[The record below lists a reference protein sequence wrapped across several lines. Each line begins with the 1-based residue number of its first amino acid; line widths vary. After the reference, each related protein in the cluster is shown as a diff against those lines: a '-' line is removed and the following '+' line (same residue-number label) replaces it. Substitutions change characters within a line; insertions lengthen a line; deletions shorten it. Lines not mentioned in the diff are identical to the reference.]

1 MEKNCFCVLQVLNIF
16 HQIRHPADNK
26 IAAES
31 YKSGMNL
38 VVNFLSFPNI
48 SSKIRLH

>member
-1 MEKNCFCVLQVLNIF
+1 MKFLHSAN
-16 HQIRHPADNK
+16 NK
-26 IAAES
+26 IAAEF

-48 SSKIRLH
+48 SSKIRLHKPVSCENCFSDTRF

>member
-1 MEKNCFCVLQVLNIF
+1 MEKTVFLINIF
-16 HQIRHPADNK
+16 HQISNSANNK
-26 IAAES
+26 IAAEF